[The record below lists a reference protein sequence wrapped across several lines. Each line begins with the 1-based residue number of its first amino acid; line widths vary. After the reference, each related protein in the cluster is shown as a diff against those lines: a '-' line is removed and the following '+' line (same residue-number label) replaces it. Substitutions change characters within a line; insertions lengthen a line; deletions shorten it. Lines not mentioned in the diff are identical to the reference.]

1 MKIKINSCN
10 KLIAALIIFVI
21 MISEII
27 LIPANAYAATDDL
40 EKQGNNT
47 NNRNVNFDAYFEGN
61 QERKHSLE
69 VTDESIAK
77 LKFEINVSAG
87 YLTNIQIFIK
97 EPNFDM
103 QTVENE
109 IIKNIENNT
118 ITLNDINDGTILEIP
133 LIMQKN
139 DILKLEYL
147 DKETTINM
155 TATYVND
162 NGKNIDVKKE
172 LKVKL
177 KWNLNTDFELTSN
190 ITNVLPYGDETLVQ
204 QKINLK
210 EVERKSPIEQTKL
223 SVTAPKINNILPS
236 EIRVF
241 ANSTKAT
248 NGDEFGKNFGK
259 NNYTYDQDTGSIEII
274 VNNNVN
280 QNQEIA
286 FYDSSDE
293 YILTYVYEHN
303 TTELLEN
310 KLQFGTYVKADIKLY
325 SKVDIISKES
335 ANNYEIT
342 EQIGDNVTA
351 EIYNTGTINK
361 GFLYDNYNETGYNLN
376 YKIHINNKDINNTIN
391 ISTELPSF
399 VANKNE
405 FVTNQIYYKSMA
417 VKEDLFSKVLGDN
430 GYINIYD
437 INNNLIATI
446 NKDTQKNSN
455 GDLEVVYPCNQTNIR
470 IEISKPQVEG
480 VLELNNYKVI
490 DAKLNYN
497 ISQTKE
503 FYGIYEKV
511 NIGKQYKGLLNLNET
526 YTKVD
531 LQMDNTELMPFVDNK
546 VNLTLNLL
554 TNSNEY
560 DLFKNPE
567 IRITLPEDI
576 ESINIGEISLVY
588 NTELKFEYAH
598 LEENGRVLV
607 LKLTGEETNYKLGI
621 QEGTKIIIPAVI
633 RLKDTVTTK
642 TSSIQLNYSNE
653 LAKATEYSLK
663 EQNSIEESF
672 NIVAKSGLITIS
684 KLSGY
689 NGLESVSTID
699 DTTAIGQIK
708 IAAPSTNAT
717 IETSIV
723 NNYQTEMSEVII
735 LGKIPFTNNVTS
747 EGTDLGSNFNTFLSE
762 LLSINGISAKIYYSE
777 SEELTEDSDLW
788 SENLADLR
796 NIKAFKIVPDT
807 NIPVGSELKFNYNIE
822 IPADLK
828 ANLKSFAT
836 YTIKY
841 NINEQRMQRIQTI
854 GIETPNVLNND
865 INQKNAINMNVKLK
879 VGDTELKE
887 NSEVHE
893 QEIINYEIEVSNNS
907 NNKIENISIQS
918 PIPDGTVY
926 VEKNDNPFE
935 DGGGESTA
943 GNYIGVYRELSEQK
957 EVILDIGTLDVGES
971 KTVEYEVKV
980 KDLEG
985 QEENATIVSNIF
997 LKINN
1002 EEQITTTHNILAK
1015 KAKVRGEIAFI
1026 KRTSVL
1032 KTNEYTYEYR
1042 LYNLTNSDVDDLTT
1056 TIQIPKN
1063 VKVTNPKTISN
1074 GIGSSWDE
1082 EDTNTSIEINDN
1094 NLLTFKINKLKQ
1106 GMVAQLE
1113 FLAEVT
1119 GLDNIDNSINISAN
1133 TFLDNDTYRS
1143 NISKNIIKGAEI
1155 LIENDSPTANQEV
1168 KAGDK
1173 ITYNIKVTNKS
1184 NEIASQIYIV
1194 DELPKELMG
1203 ESLEYNQFAYDWEN
1217 NEYKEFDRN
1226 IDLSV
1231 TIEDDENSGTDT
1243 SKGEVKYDKENNKI
1257 TIPTILPP
1265 GETINITLT
1274 TTVQDIEQDITLINF
1289 ASAYGEYIIGNIS
1302 NEVKHYAKKASEDK
1316 PVDSEEKTYS
1326 ISGKIWLDTNENG
1339 TMDTQEDNIEGNEVI
1354 LVNADTSEIVKDDNG
1369 AELKAVSTKDGYK
1382 LIGLKPG
1389 RYIVVFKYDSD
1400 IYKITKYKE
1409 EGVSELL
1416 NSKAI
1421 EGKATINGIT
1431 EIVGMTDIIEITNND
1446 INSIN
1451 MGLIKIGNFD
1461 IEINKTINTVK
1472 TISPKGKEQDYKY
1485 SAGTSLGK
1493 IEVAAKNV
1501 DGTTVYVEY
1510 KIKIINNGDTK
1521 GYIEKIIDQIPDGL
1535 QFEQSLNKDWYEENG
1550 KLCNTTVDSLEAGQ
1564 SKELSLVLIKN
1575 LNNDNL
1581 GIINNIAT
1589 VNISNNNESKD
1600 GNLENNESNAQLI
1613 IGTSTGRIVL
1623 NVVVMLVLLTIIA
1636 IGLFIIKKYKNTK

>member
-10 KLIAALIIFVI
+10 KLIAALIIFVV

-27 LIPANAYAATDDL
+27 LIPTNAYAATDDL

-47 NNRNVNFDAYFEGN
+47 NNRNVNFDAYFEEN

-87 YLTNIQIFIK
+87 YLTNIHIFVK
-97 EPNFDM
+97 EPNFGM
-103 QTVENE
+103 QTLENE

-118 ITLNDINDGTILEIP
+118 ITLNDINDGAILEIP

-139 DILKLEYL
+139 DNFKLEYL
-147 DKETTINM
+147 NKETTVNM

-162 NGKNIDVKKE
+162 NGKNIDVNKE

-210 EVERKSPIEQTKL
+210 EVERESPIEQTKL

-236 EIRVF
+236 KIRVF

-248 NGDEFGKNFGK
+248 NGDEFGKNFGE
-259 NNYTYDQDTGSIEII
+259 NNYTYDQNTGSIEII

-325 SKVDIISKES
+325 SKADVISKES
-335 ANNYEIT
+335 ANNYEIA

-351 EIYNTGTINK
+351 EIYTTGTINK

-376 YKIHINNKDINNTIN
+376 YKIYINNKDINNTIN
-391 ISTELPSF
+391 ISTELPYF
-399 VANKNE
+399 VTDKNE
-405 FVTNQIYYKSMA
+405 FVTNQIFYKSMA
-417 VKEDLFSKVLGDN
+417 VKEELFSKVLGDN

-437 INNNLIATI
+437 INNNLIAAI
-446 NKDTQKNSN
+446 NKDAQKNSN
-455 GDLEVVYPCNQTNIR
+455 GDLEVVYPCTQNNIR

-480 VLELNNYKVI
+480 VLELKNYKVI

-497 ISQTKE
+497 INQIKE

-511 NIGKQYKGLLNLNET
+511 NIAKQYKGLLNLNET

-531 LQMDNTELMPFVDNK
+531 LQIDNTELMPFVDNK

-588 NTELKFEYAH
+588 NTELKFEYAR

-642 TSSIQLNYSNE
+642 TSSIQLSYSNE

-663 EQNSIEESF
+663 GQNSIEESF

-689 NGLESVSTID
+689 NGQESVSTID

-747 EGTDLGSNFNTFLSE
+747 EGVNLGSNFDTFLSE

-777 SEELTEDSDLW
+777 SDELAEDSDLW
-788 SENLADLR
+788 SENLEDLR

-807 NIPVGSELKFNYNIE
+807 NISIGSELKFNYNIE

-841 NINEQRMQRIQTI
+841 NINGQRMQRIQTI
-854 GIETPNVLNND
+854 GLETPNVLNND
-865 INQKNAINMNVKLK
+865 TNQENAINMNVKLK

-893 QEIINYEIEVSNNS
+893 QEIINYEIEVANNS

-918 PIPDGTVY
+918 PIADGTVY
-926 VEKNDNPFE
+926 VEKNDSPYE

-943 GNYIGVYRELSEQK
+943 GNYIGVYKELLEQK
-957 EVILDIGTLDVGES
+957 EVIFDIGTLDVGES
-971 KTVEYEVKV
+971 KTVEYELKV

-985 QEENATIVSNIF
+985 QEETATIVSNTF
-997 LKINN
+997 LKIND
-1002 EEQITTTHNILAK
+1002 EEQITTTLNILAK

-1032 KTNEYTYEYR
+1032 NTNEYTYEYR
-1042 LYNLTNSDVDDLTT
+1042 LYNLTDSDVTDLTT

-1082 EDTNTSIEINDN
+1082 EDTNTSIELNDN

-1155 LIENDSPTANQEV
+1155 IIENDSPTANQEV
-1168 KAGDK
+1168 KSGDT

-1203 ESLEYNQFAYDWEN
+1203 ETLEYNQFVYDWEN
-1217 NEYKEFDRN
+1217 NEYKEFERN

-1257 TIPTILPP
+1257 TIPTMLPP

-1289 ASAYGEYIIGNIS
+1289 ASAYGEYIIGNVS
-1302 NEVKHYAKKASEDK
+1302 NEVKHYAKKDSEDK
-1316 PVDSEEKTYS
+1316 PVNPEEKTYS

-1354 LVNADTSEIVKDDNG
+1354 LVNADTSEIVKDDSG

-1400 IYKITKYKE
+1400 IYEVTQYKE

-1421 EGKATINGIT
+1421 EGKATINGVT
-1431 EIVGMTDIIEITNND
+1431 EIVGMTDVIEITTND
-1446 INSIN
+1446 INFIN

-1472 TISPKGKEQDYKY
+1472 TISTKGKEQDYKY

-1510 KIKIINNGDTK
+1510 KIKITNNGDTK

-1581 GIINNIAT
+1581 GIINNIAI
-1589 VNISNNNESKD
+1589 VNISNKNESKD

-1623 NVVVMLVLLTIIA
+1623 NVVVILVLLTIIA
-1636 IGLFIIKKYKNTK
+1636 TGIFIIKKYKKTK